1 MIYAFHLPLCNYG
14 FWLPNDVRGSGSDFV
29 RKTNLLPYGEA
40 KKVSTR
46 RSVAHRA
53 QNYEI
58 KRLARSS
65 LTYPPVEFTGEQSL
79 SCGTGIRR
87 AVAKHGLTIWA
98 CCVQPDHI
106 HLVVKRHH
114 YPIEQVIR
122 QIRTEMTA
130 QLLADGLH
138 PFQDLREKD
147 GSIPCIWSRSP
158 WKVFLDDD
166 AGIRRSIKYVQDN
179 PLRRKMPR
187 QSWKFVNRYRGLREE
202 FGVLTID

>member
-138 PFQDLREKD
+138 PRKTEAFRASGVAVRGRCFSMMMRGFVAASSTYRTTRFVGRCPVSR
-147 GSIPCIWSRSP
+147 GS
-158 WKVFLDDD
+158 L
-166 AGIRRSIKYVQDN
+166 
-179 PLRRKMPR
+179 
-187 QSWKFVNRYRGLREE
+187 
-202 FGVLTID
+202 